1 MTKILIIEDATD
13 LRNDVIEM
21 LALEG
26 YEALGAENGRVG
38 LVVAKQEH
46 PDLII
51 CDIMMPELDGYGV
64 LEALREDPR
73 TATIPF
79 IFLTAKTD
87 RFDMRH
93 GMVLGAD
100 DYLTKPFLVNELLD
114 SIRAQLDKRLIFK
127 QRAEEK
133 LAQLREN
140 IMSALPH
147 ELRTPL
153 NTIIGFSEMLMSE
166 CQRLKPD
173 QIADWS
179 QHIHGA
185 ALRLYRLVENH
196 IFYAR
201 VESIARA
208 PEELARFRRA
218 NTENAAATVAI
229 YANRRAN
236 QLGRADDIIIETAAS
251 GIVPLSDSDLGKIVE
266 ELVDNA
272 FKFCD
277 DEHSKVTVRAT
288 SDAEHFTLVVQDDGR
303 GMQPEQVNAI
313 GAFMQFDRFLY
324 EQQGSGLGLAIIQRL
339 VSLVGGQL
347 TFDTELGRGT
357 TVYVRLPLIQQISP
371 A

>member
-21 LALEG
+21 LTLEG
-26 YEALGAENGRVG
+26 YQVAGAENGRVG
-38 LVVAKQEH
+38 VNLAKEKR

-64 LEALREDPR
+64 LEELRRDPQ
-73 TATIPF
+73 TAAIPF

-114 SIRAQLDKRLIFK
+114 SIRAQIDKRMIFNQK
-127 QRAEEK
+127 AEEK

-140 IMSALPH
+140 IMTSLPH

-153 NTIIGFSEMLMSE
+153 NTILGFSEMLIAE
-166 CQRLKPD
+166 CQRIKPD

-196 IFYAR
+196 LFYAR
-201 VESIARA
+201 VETIAHA
-208 PEELARFRRA
+208 PEELARFRTA
-218 NTENAAATVAI
+218 NTEDASAI
-229 YANRRAN
+229 VTMYAERRAK
-236 QLGRADDIIIETAAS
+236 QLGRGDHLIVETSAT
-251 GIVPLSDSDLGKIVE
+251 GTVPLSHSDLGKIVE

-272 FKFCD
+272 FKFA
-277 DEHSKVTVRAT
+277 DENGKVTVRAT
-288 SDAEHFTLVVQDDGR
+288 TNQQQFILSVQDDGR
-303 GMQPEQVNAI
+303 GMRPEDINSI

-339 VSLVGGQL
+339 VKLVDGQL
-347 TFDTELGRGT
+347 DFDTELGRGT
-357 TVYVRLPLIQQISP
+357 TVYVRLPLIQQESP
-371 A
+371 V